1 MTTHAESL
9 NIAPVSEVPLPDT
22 PLLAVVAQ
30 VRFPTILAIRQA
42 DDAQVA
48 SFQTKIRDAYPY
60 LNQHHSYQIDAAG
73 VKEPQ
78 ILRTVVWRFSDL
90 KTNPHW
96 RISLGD
102 HFVALET
109 RKYTS
114 RQDFLERLGF
124 VLTAVGDVLAP
135 ASATRLG
142 IRYID
147 RLTGKT
153 VDDIDNF
160 LIPDIVGVA
169 RRHGNQA
176 NVIAPSIMNLMTHA
190 QLQGPGSNV
199 VAARWGI
206 LPPNETYDPDL
217 ISPTDETSWI
227 LDMDMFTTMPCNFF
241 ARDLLR
247 TATEFAEDLYKL
259 FRHVVTD
266 DFLKHYGGKV

>member
-1 MTTHAESL
+1 MTHPESL

-48 SFQTKIRDAYPY
+48 SFQAKIRDIYPY
-60 LNQHHSYQIDAAG
+60 LNEHHSYQVNVAG
-73 VKEPQ
+73 ANEPQ
-78 ILRTVVWRFSDL
+78 ISRAVVWRFSDL
-90 KTNPHW
+90 KKNPHW

-102 HFVALET
+102 DFIALET

-147 RLTGKT
+147 RLTGKAVT
-153 VDDIDNF
+153 DIDDF
-160 LIPDIVGVA
+160 LISDVVGVA
-169 RRHGNQA
+169 RHHGNQA

-190 QLQGPGSNV
+190 QLRGPGSNV

-217 ISPTDETSWI
+217 LPPIDETSWI
-227 LDMDMFTTMPCNFF
+227 LDMDMFTTASCNFC
-241 ARDLLR
+241 ATDLLT
-247 TATEFAEDLYKL
+247 TATGFAENLYKL

-266 DFLKHYGGKV
+266 DFLKHYGGDV